1 MLCKFNSRKT
11 EYKLPF
17 GAVASKETVRL
28 YLEIESAVYPRDVA
42 LVIKKDG
49 EEERRIPAEFKGM
62 KGMLSAFEVSFEAK
76 DSGLYFYYFTF
87 NSNFGYQ
94 KIKKGVGGEGVI
106 NDDFDDYQ
114 LTVYDAF
121 SETDFFEGEIF
132 YQIFPD
138 RFCASGEE
146 KKGVPDDRILVS
158 DKSKLPEFRPNEK
171 GIVKNNDF
179 YGGDFKGIASKLE
192 YLKEIGVGVIY
203 LNPIFEAHSNH
214 RYDTAD
220 YRKPDPILGSEEDFK
235 ALADKAHSL
244 GMKIILDGVFSH
256 TGDDSVYFNKYNR
269 YDSIG
274 AYQSR
279 ESKYFGWYNFKSW
292 PDSYDSWWGIRI
304 HPEVNETNEDF
315 MNFICGKNG
324 VLQHWMDLGAD
335 GFRLDVADEL
345 PDLFL
350 ERLYRSVKAYK
361 SDAIVIGEV
370 WEDASNKISYSHR
383 RRFLLGKQLDSV
395 MNYPFRNAIIS
406 LLKYGDREGFK
417 ETVETV
423 LENYPQYSIK
433 NLMNFLSTH
442 DTKRILTALA
452 GEEENGRGRDW
463 MAQKVLSEDERRLG
477 AKMLKTAYTILYM
490 LPGNPQIYYG
500 DEVGMDGYS
509 DPFNR
514 QYYTDEK
521 DLFGIREYMKS
532 LGELRQSE
540 KELFSDTKLIIST
553 VYDGLTI
560 LLRRHNDRDI
570 VLVVNTSNEE
580 KNIEFLSQSTG
591 CKKLLTTD
599 KTAVKGM
606 IKPMSAEV
614 FNFSTIE
621 NVEK

>member
-28 YLEIESAVYPRDVA
+28 YLEIESPVYPRDVA
-42 LVIKKDG
+42 LVIRKDG

-315 MNFICGKNG
+315 MNFICGKKG

-599 KTAVKGM
+599 KTAVNGM

>member
-315 MNFICGKNG
+315 MNFICGKKG

-599 KTAVKGM
+599 KTAVNGM

>member
-42 LVIKKDG
+42 LVIRKDG

-146 KKGVPDDRILVS
+146 KKGVPNDRILVS

-599 KTAVKGM
+599 KTAVNGM